1 MIMLDDLKK
10 TLQSGQKIE
19 LHIKVN
25 PKSGKHQIASIMSD
39 GTIKIQ
45 LKSTPENNKANI
57 ELIELLSEYF
67 NIHHSKISIISG
79 ETSRQKTIHIQ
90 P

>member
-1 MIMLDDLKK
+1 MLEELKK

-19 LHIKVN
+19 LHLKVT
-25 PKSGKHQIASIMSD
+25 PKSGKHEISSIMSD
-39 GTIKIQ
+39 GTIKAK

-67 NIHHSKISIISG
+67 NIHHSKIIIISG